1 MRIVLLLLAFGAV
14 ELTAAPAQ
22 AQVADTTATGDPPDL
37 PPNTEA
43 RDVAIFRA
51 IYEIDVPMLTGAMR
65 AVNVTAYPV
74 YGGIAPALALGAA
87 LDGGDYEPAVKMAAA
102 QGLDVAVTLA
112 MKRLVLR
119 PRPYAALDGVVARDR
134 GHMGEDIIDPYSFP
148 SGHTSLA
155 AASATSLSLSYPE
168 WYVIGPAAAW
178 VGTMGAARIW
188 HGVHYPTDVA
198 VGAAVG
204 VASAV
209 AVHLVWNALDGGPGT
224 SGDANAVRFS
234 IPL

>member
-1 MRIVLLLLAFGAV
+1 MRAALLLLILAAAAP
-14 ELTAAPAQ
+14 LAAPAQ
-22 AQVADTTATGDPPDL
+22 AQAADTTATGDPVDL

-43 RDVAIFRA
+43 RDVTIFRA
-51 IYEIDVPMLTGAMR
+51 VYEIDAPLLVLPMR

-87 LDGGDYEPAVKMAAA
+87 LDGGSYDPAFRLAAS
-102 QGLDVAVTLA
+102 QGLNVAITLA

-119 PRPYAALDGVVARDR
+119 PRPYAALNGVVARDR
-134 GHMGEDIIDPYSFP
+134 GHMGEDIVDPYSFP

-155 AASATSLSLSYPE
+155 AVIATSLSLSYPE
-168 WYVIGPAAAW
+168 WYVIAPAAAW

-209 AVHLVWNALDGGPGT
+209 LVHVVWNAVDTDPAEAG
-224 SGDANAVRFS
+224 AFRIA